1 MTFFAGLDSE
11 QTFDY
16 SCLVINVRFIPAS
29 AACHSDWSC
38 AGGGGGG
45 GEWPHPGINCG
56 NGEVKDLAA
65 SDRPDRE
72 EGASPGCSSLHAAY
86 VCVPVEPACWE
97 GFSAKV

>member
-1 MTFFAGLDSE
+1 MVGSSLLQRPVTVTGAVL
-11 QTFDY
+11 
-16 SCLVINVRFIPAS
+16 
-29 AACHSDWSC
+29 
-38 AGGGGGG
+38 GG
-45 GEWPHPGINCG
+45 GEWPHPGINWS

-86 VCVPVEPACWE
+86 VCVPVELACWE